1 MKWFNHQQSNQ
12 PINPFG
18 LEKDE
23 FRDYTLNREDREH
36 EINEAMITETKETRS
51 SEYISKS
58 VKKKTLR
65 NLMIVTVLLF
75 GIFMGRAAQLQVI
88 KGEEYRVLA
97 EGNRIRIEVIP
108 PMRGVVYDRNGST
121 LIDNVSTFTVAIT
134 AADLPEDEEERAAVI
149 QTVAEATK
157 QNPLDIEALL
167 TEYSSVPLEPIPV
180 ARDMDYEAALRMAT
194 SNQFLR
200 GVKIFMSTKRDYST
214 DRAMSLSHILGYMGK
229 INAEEVDEYLKQGY
243 RRSEEIGRQG
253 VEKTYEA
260 FLRGIPGRKIIE
272 VDALGQEVTVLTH
285 EEAQNGY
292 NIRLSIDAELQEY
305 IEDRII
311 EHQMISDNTKASVVV
326 MDPNNG
332 EILSI
337 VSLPSFNSNDFSGGI
352 STETYTSLINDENQP
367 LFFRAISGEYPSGST
382 FKPIVASA
390 ALEEGIIDEH
400 TSFLSTGGIR
410 ISEWFFPDWRAGGH
424 GITNVRK
431 AIADSVNTFFY
442 IIGGGHE
449 NHDFIGLGVAR
460 ITEYAAKFGLGD
472 TTGVDLPGE
481 ATGFLPSKE
490 WKEEAKGERW
500 YIGDT
505 YHLAIGQGDILVTP
519 LQMAVSTTVFA
530 NGGILYEPRVIRSFW
545 AEDGEV
551 VNPPTVV
558 NEQVVSDETIEIVRS
573 GMRQT
578 VTEGSARY
586 MASLSEDVAGKTG
599 TAQVGGNA
607 ENHAWF
613 TGFGPYEM
621 PEVAMAVL
629 IENGGEGSSVA
640 VPIARDIF
648 TWWFE
653 NR

>member
-1 MKWFNHQQSNQ
+1 MKWFKHRQSNQ
-12 PINPFG
+12 SINPFG
-18 LEKDE
+18 IEKDV
-23 FRDYTLNREDREH
+23 FKNYNLDKEDREH
-36 EINEAMITETKETRS
+36 EINEAIITETKETRS
-51 SEYISKS
+51 SEYISKT

-65 NLMIVTVLLF
+65 NLLVITILVF

-88 KGEEYRVLA
+88 EGGNYRVLA
-97 EGNRIRIEVIP
+97 EGNRIRIEVIS

-121 LIDNVSTFTVAIT
+121 LVDNVSTFTVAIT
-134 AADLPEDEEERAAVI
+134 AADLPEDEHERSLVI
-149 QTVAEATK
+149 QTIAEATG
-157 QNPLDIEALL
+157 QNPLDIENLL
-167 TEYSSVPLEPIPV
+167 SEYSSVPLEPIPV

-194 SNQFLR
+194 SNHFLR
-200 GVKIFMSTKRDYST
+200 GVKIYLNTKRDYAT
-214 DRAMSLSHILGYMGK
+214 DRALSLSHLLGYMGK
-229 INAEEVDEYLKQGY
+229 INAEEIDQYLEQGY

-253 VEKTYEA
+253 IEKTYEA
-260 FLRGIPGRKIIE
+260 FLRGIPGRKIVE

-292 NIRLSIDAELQEY
+292 NIRLSIDADLQEY
-305 IEDRII
+305 IEDRLI
-311 EHQMISDNTKASVVV
+311 EYQKTSNSRKASVVV
-326 MDPNNG
+326 IDPNNG
-332 EILSI
+332 EVLSM
-337 VSLPSFNSNDFSGGI
+337 VSLPSFDSNDFSGGI
-352 STETYTSLINDENQP
+352 DTENYSALINDDNQP

-390 ALEEGIIDEH
+390 ALEEGIIDER
-400 TSFLSTGGIR
+400 TSFLSVGGVR
-410 ISEWFFPDWRAGGH
+410 ITEWFFPDWRAGGH

-442 IIGGGHE
+442 IVGGGHE
-449 NHDFIGLGVAR
+449 DYDFIGLGVAR
-460 ITEYAAKFGLGD
+460 ITEYAAKFGLGSQ
-472 TTGVDLPGE
+472 TGIDLPGE

-490 WKEEAKGERW
+490 WKEEVKGERW

-519 LQMAVSTTVFA
+519 LQMALSTTVFA
-530 NGGILYEPRVIRSFW
+530 NGGTLYEPRVIRSFW

-551 VNPPTVV
+551 INPPSIV
-558 NEQVVSDETIEIVRS
+558 NDQVVSDNTIEIVRS

-578 VTEGSARY
+578 VTDGSARY
-586 MASLSEDVAGKTG
+586 MAGSSEKVAGKTG
-599 TAQVGGNA
+599 TAQVGGDA

-613 TGFGPYEM
+613 TGFGPYES
-621 PEVAMAVL
+621 PEIAMAVL

-648 TWWFE
+648 TWWFD